1 MQPNP
6 IHLNS
11 VSLAP
16 WNMKV
21 IDEFEQQTWRCLR
34 RLSDAWAQGDTEA
47 IRSIL
52 DWLRELATQFNAQ
65 SLADLCEEKESHFFN
80 GCINYEELEKLYHCF
95 FETWMQK
102 MGFPVEEPLP

>member
-6 IHLNS
+6 LHLKPDFT
-11 VSLAP
+11 AP
-16 WNMKV
+16 WSMKV

-52 DWLRELATQFNAQ
+52 NWLRELAMQFNAQ
-65 SLADLCEEKESHFFN
+65 NLAKLCEEKESHFFN
-80 GCINYEELEKLYHCF
+80 GCIDYEELEKLYHCF

-102 MGFPVEEPLP
+102 MGYPANQSDP